1 MLVSDRVVT
10 AVVVSV
16 PVVDKDSAVF
26 SETVVEAVLATD
38 TVVRVSLTVVVAV
51 EVSRPTV
58 VSEAVSR
65 WWWFRKVW

>member
-1 MLVSDRVVT
+1 MA

-38 TVVRVSLTVVVAV
+38 TVVGVSLAVMVAV

-58 VSEAVSR
+58 VSEAIV
-65 WWWFRKVW
+65 